1 MIPALAS
8 SIATARWHARQALA
22 IRAEIND
29 RARDELPRE
38 EIEWLRKW
46 EKSHVD
52 MLAHSL
58 LHIAESD
65 RPQALKDLCAQVW
78 L

>member
-1 MIPALAS
+1 MSALAS

-22 IRAEIND
+22 IRAEIAD
-29 RARDELPRE
+29 RTRDELPRE

-46 EKSHVD
+46 EKSHVG
-52 MLAHSL
+52 MLTHAL
-58 LHIAESD
+58 MRIAESD

>member
-1 MIPALAS
+1 MSTLAEN
-8 SIATARWHARQALA
+8 IAEARWHARQILT

-29 RARDELPRE
+29 RTRDELPRE
-38 EIEWLRKW
+38 EIDWLRKW
-46 EKSHVD
+46 EKSHVG